1 MSDHQVKSTAAGIQA
16 VILDWA
22 GTAIDYGCVGPAA
35 VFLEAFGRFD
45 IVATV
50 AQARQF
56 MGLEKK
62 DHIRAMLGL
71 PELAAAWR
79 SRHGRDAGEED
90 VTLVYAATEP
100 LMIEAVAN
108 HCGLIDGVL
117 EFASALRRQGIKIG
131 SSTGYTAKMMDVVVP
146 RAAAQ
151 GYRPDA
157 IVCSSD
163 VPAGRPHPY
172 MCYEN
177 ALRLQVYPL
186 SAMVKIGDTVSDI
199 EEGRNAGMWTVG
211 LTRCGNEMGLTR
223 EETEALDPDE
233 LHSRVAAIEALY
245 RRHGVHYV
253 AAGIWECLPIIAD
266 INRRLLAG
274 ERPEDGMR

>member
-1 MSDHQVKSTAAGIQA
+1 MHQHHVQSPTVGVQA

-35 VFLEAFGRFD
+35 VFIEAFTRFD
-45 IVATV
+45 IVTTV

-71 PELAAAWR
+71 PELAAQWR
-79 SRHGRDAGEED
+79 SRYGRDAGEED
-90 VTLVYAATEP
+90 VSLVHDATEP
-100 LMIEAVAN
+100 LMIKAVAN
-108 HCGLIDGVL
+108 HSGLIDGVL

-131 SSTGYTAKMMDVVVP
+131 SSTGYTAKMMEVVVVL
-146 RAAAQ
+146 AAAQ
-151 GYRPDA
+151 GYCPDA
-157 IVCSSD
+157 VVCSSD

-211 LTRCGNEMGLTR
+211 LTRCGNELGLTR
-223 EETEALDPDE
+223 EETEALEPDE
-233 LHSRVAAIEALY
+233 LHNRVAAIEALY

-274 ERPEDGMR
+274 ERPEDSLR

>member
-1 MSDHQVKSTAAGIQA
+1 MSDHQVKSTVTGIQA

-108 HCGLIDGVL
+108 HCELIDGVL

-223 EETEALDPDE
+223 EETEALDPGE
-233 LHSRVAAIEALY
+233 LDNRVAAIEALY
-245 RRHGVHYV
+245 RRHGVDYV

>member
-1 MSDHQVKSTAAGIQA
+1 

-35 VFLEAFGRFD
+35 VFLEAFARFE
-45 IVATV
+45 IAASV

-62 DHIRAMLGL
+62 DHIRAMLRL
-71 PELAAAWR
+71 PELAEQWR
-79 SRHGRDAGEED
+79 ARHGREPGEED
-90 VTLVYAATEP
+90 VSLVYAATEP

-108 HCGLIDGVL
+108 HCQLIDGLLDFVAAMR
-117 EFASALRRQGIKIG
+117 EQGIKIG
-131 SSTGYTAKMMDVVVP
+131 SSTGYTAKMMEVVVP

-157 IVCSSD
+157 VVCSSD

-177 ALRLQVYPL
+177 ALRLQVYPM

-199 EEGRNAGMWTVG
+199 EEGLNAGMWTIG
-211 LTRCGNEMGLTR
+211 LTRCGNELGLTK
-223 EETEALDPDE
+223 EETEALEPCV
-233 LHSRVAAIEALY
+233 LQARIAAIEECY
-245 RRHGVHYV
+245 RAHGVHYV
-253 AAGIWECLPIIAD
+253 ANGIWECLPILAD
-266 INRRLLAG
+266 INRRALAG
-274 ERPEDGMR
+274 ARPEGAWR

>member
-1 MSDHQVKSTAAGIQA
+1 MTSPHTTHPAAGVQA

-22 GTAIDYGCVGPAA
+22 GTVIDYGCVGPAA
-35 VFLEAFGRFD
+35 VFLEAFSRFD
-45 IVATV
+45 ISATV

-62 DHIRAMLGL
+62 DHIRAMFGL
-71 PELAAAWR
+71 PELANQWR
-79 SRHGRDAGEED
+79 LRHGRDPGEDD
-90 VTLVYAATEP
+90 VALVYAATEP

-108 HCGLIDGVL
+108 HCQLIDGVL
-117 EFASALRRQGIKIG
+117 DFVAAMRRQGIKIG
-131 SSTGYTAKMMDVVVP
+131 SSTGYTAKMMEVVVP

-157 IVCSSD
+157 VVCSSD

-177 ALRLQVYPL
+177 ALRLQVYPF
-186 SAMVKIGDTVSDI
+186 SSMVKIGDTVSDI
-199 EEGRNAGMWTVG
+199 EEGRNAGMWTIG
-211 LTRCGNEMGLTR
+211 LTRCGNELGLTR
-223 EETEALDPDE
+223 EESEAMEPSTLKARLDD
-233 LHSRVAAIEALY
+233 IEALY

-253 AAGIWECLPIIAD
+253 ANGIWECLPILDD
-266 INRRLLAG
+266 IHRRVLAG
-274 ERPEDGMR
+274 TRPEDAQR

>member
-1 MSDHQVKSTAAGIQA
+1 MSNHQVKSITAGVQA

-35 VFLEAFGRFD
+35 VFLESFGRFD
-45 IVATV
+45 VVATV

-71 PELAAAWR
+71 PELAATWR
-79 SRHGRDAGEED
+79 SRYGRDAGEED

-108 HCGLIDGVL
+108 HCELIDGVL
-117 EFASALRRQGIKIG
+117 EFASALREQGIKIG

-157 IVCSSD
+157 VVCSSD

-211 LTRCGNEMGLTR
+211 LTRCGNELGLTR
-223 EETEALDPDE
+223 AETEALDPDE
-233 LHSRVAAIEALY
+233 LDNRVAAIEALY
-245 RRHGVHYV
+245 RRHGVNYV
-253 AAGIWECLPIIAD
+253 AAGIWECLPIVAD

-274 ERPEDGMR
+274 ERPEDGRR

>member
-1 MSDHQVKSTAAGIQA
+1 MNDNRADATAPAVRA

-35 VFLEAFGRFD
+35 VFLEAFARFG
-45 IVATV
+45 VTASV
-50 AQARQF
+50 AQARRY

-71 PELAAAWR
+71 PELAAQWR
-79 SRHGRDAGEED
+79 ERHGREVGEGD
-90 VTLVYAATEP
+90 VDLVYAATEP
-100 LMIEAVAN
+100 LMIEAIAS
-108 HCGLIDGVL
+108 HCGLIDGLLDFVAAMR
-117 EFASALRRQGIKIG
+117 ERGIRIG
-131 SSTGYTAKMMDVVVP
+131 SSTGYTAKMMEVVVP

-157 IVCSSD
+157 VVCSSD

-177 ALRLQVYPL
+177 ALRLKVYPL

-199 EEGRNAGMWTVG
+199 EEGRNAGMWTIG
-211 LTRCGNEMGLTR
+211 LTRCGNELGLTR
-223 EETEALDPDE
+223 RESEALAPSE
-233 LHSRVAAIEALY
+233 LRARIAGIEELY

-253 AAGIWECLPIIAD
+253 AAGIWDCLPILDD
-266 INRRLLAG
+266 IERRLLAG
-274 ERPEDGMR
+274 ARPEDSWR

>member
-1 MSDHQVKSTAAGIQA
+1 MNETKASSPTAGVRA

-35 VFLEAFGRFD
+35 VFLEAFTRFD
-45 IVATV
+45 IAATV
-50 AQARQF
+50 SQARRF

-71 PELAAAWR
+71 PELAEQWR
-79 SRHGRDAGEED
+79 ARHGREPGEEE
-90 VTLVYAATEP
+90 VALVYAATEP

-108 HCGLIDGVL
+108 HCQLIDGLLDFV
-117 EFASALRRQGIKIG
+117 AAMRQQGVKIG
-131 SSTGYTAKMMDVVVP
+131 SSTGYTTKMMEVVVP

-151 GYRPDA
+151 GYLPDA
-157 IVCSSD
+157 VVCSSD

-199 EEGRNAGMWTVG
+199 EEGLNAGMWTIG
-211 LTRCGNEMGLTR
+211 LTRCGNELGLTKD
-223 EETEALDPDE
+223 ETEAMDARALQT
-233 LHSRVAAIEALY
+233 RVEAIEELY
-245 RRHGVHYV
+245 RARGVHYI
-253 AAGIWECLPIIAD
+253 ANGIWECLPILAD
-266 INRRLLAG
+266 INQRVLAG
-274 ERPEDGMR
+274 ARPEGLRR